1 MPTTEVILTHK
12 DRDSGSPLID
22 LVSTDEFLASHVL
35 RVGDA
40 GPQEGNKDSGSVRD
54 SRGKTKQFTTING
67 RTVVIKESFV
77 YRNKGTQD
85 IMIPAEIFIADGILE
100 VSGTSTRP
108 SFSPMFST
116 IPIVSRR
123 SNGWSTI
130 SRNR

>member
-40 GPQEGNKDSGSVRD
+40 GPQEGNKDSGGVRD
-54 SRGKTKQFTTING
+54 SRGKAKQFTTING

-77 YRNKGTQD
+77 YSNKGTED
-85 IMIPAEIFIADGILE
+85 STIPWEVLIADEILE
-100 VSGTSTRP
+100 VFGTLIKP
-108 SFSPMFST
+108 SFSRIFFT
-116 IPIVSRR
+116 ILIVSRR
-123 SNGWSTI
+123 SNG
-130 SRNR
+130 